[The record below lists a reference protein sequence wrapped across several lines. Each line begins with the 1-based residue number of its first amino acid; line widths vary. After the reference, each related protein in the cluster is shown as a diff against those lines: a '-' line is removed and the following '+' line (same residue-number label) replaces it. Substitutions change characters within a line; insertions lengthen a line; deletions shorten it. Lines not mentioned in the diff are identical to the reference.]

1 MRSER
6 VQNDLGATAGLRFRN
21 GQPTTSV
28 TERVSGGGEPHPES
42 PGEGSAVT
50 LTRRKSHIG
59 RDRSPAGTKG
69 LEEVASTAQSETIL
83 GWYRRLIANKFN
95 GSRFRKRVG
104 RPRVAEE
111 IERLVVRMANE
122 NPRWGYD
129 RIVGALANL
138 GHPLSDQTVG
148 NILRRHGLSPAPKR
162 KQTVSWKDSIRSHR
176 DVLVGMGFFTAE
188 VLTLKGLLTY
198 YVLFF
203 IHLETRR
210 VSLVGFTPY
219 PDHDW
224 LEQ

>member
-59 RDRSPAGTKG
+59 RDRSPAGTEG
-69 LEEVASTAQSETIL
+69 LEVVASTAQSATIL
-83 GWYRRLIANKFN
+83 GRCRTRIANKYN

-111 IERLVVRMANE
+111 IERSVVRRA
-122 NPRWGYD
+122 Y
-129 RIVGALANL
+129 
-138 GHPLSDQTVG
+138 GHP
-148 NILRRHGLSPAPKR
+148 
-162 KQTVSWKDSIRSHR
+162 
-176 DVLVGMGFFTAE
+176 
-188 VLTLKGLLTY
+188 
-198 YVLFF
+198 
-203 IHLETRR
+203 
-210 VSLVGFTPY
+210 
-219 PDHDW
+219 
-224 LEQ
+224 